1 MLKLFL
7 KFLEKRPLIHKI
19 ITILKKIGVMEA
31 KQLKWAYLTALALV
45 WGSSFI
51 LIKKGL
57 IGLSALQVGS
67 LRIIFAA
74 IFLLLIG
81 FRSLP
86 KIPKHKWKYIAM
98 TSVFGTFGPAFL
110 FALAQTEIDSS
121 VSSILNSLTPLNTLI
136 LGSLFFGVSFQK
148 RQVWGVFI
156 GLMGSLLLV
165 FSGAMNNPNQNYYY
179 AILVIIASIC
189 YAINVNLIKRF
200 LSDLSPLSIT
210 TGNFAVLLLPAS
222 LILFFTGFYEVIHI
236 ETVQHAVL
244 FIVVLGVVGT
254 GIANIFFFKLIQ
266 ISSPVFATSVT
277 YLIPVVAFFWG
288 LLDNEM
294 LTPVQFVGAFI
305 ILIGVYLSA
314 KK

>member
-1 MLKLFL
+1 
-7 KFLEKRPLIHKI
+7 
-19 ITILKKIGVMEA
+19 MES
-31 KQLKWAYLTALALV
+31 KQLKWVYLSFLALV

-51 LIKKGL
+51 LIKRGL
-57 IGLSALQVGS
+57 IGLSAMQVGS

-74 IFLLLIG
+74 VFLLLIG

-86 KIPKHKWKYIAM
+86 KIPKHKWKYIVM
-98 TSVFGTFGPAFL
+98 TSMFGTFVPAFL

-121 VSSILNSLTPLNTLI
+121 VTSILNSLTPLNTLV
-136 LGSLFFGVSFQK
+136 LGTLVFGVSFQR

-156 GLMGSLLLV
+156 GLVGSLLLV
-165 FSGAMNNPNQNYYY
+165 FNGAMNHPDQNYYY
-179 AILVIIASIC
+179 AILVIIASVC

-222 LILFFTGFYEVIHI
+222 LILFFTGFSEMIHI
-236 ETVQHAVL
+236 EKVQHAVL
-244 FIVVLGVVGT
+244 FIIVLGVVGT
-254 GIANIFFFKLIQ
+254 GIANILFFKLIQ

-294 LTPVQFVGAFI
+294 LTPIQFLGAFI

-314 KK
+314 RK

>member
-1 MLKLFL
+1 
-7 KFLEKRPLIHKI
+7 
-19 ITILKKIGVMEA
+19 MES
-31 KQLKWAYLTALALV
+31 KQLKWVYLTFLALV

-51 LIKKGL
+51 LIKRGL

-74 IFLLLIG
+74 LFLLLIG

-86 KIPKHKWKYIAM
+86 KIPKYKWKYIAM
-98 TSVFGTFGPAFL
+98 TSMFGTFVPAFL

-121 VSSILNSLTPLNTLI
+121 VTSILNSLTPLNTLV
-136 LGSLFFGVSFQK
+136 LGSLVFGISFQK
-148 RQVWGVFI
+148 RQLWGVFI
-156 GLMGSLLLV
+156 GLAGSLLLV
-165 FSGAMNNPNQNYYY
+165 FNGAMNHPDQNYYY

-210 TGNFAVLLLPAS
+210 TGNFAILILPAS
-222 LILFFTGFYEVIHI
+222 LILFFTGFSEVIHR
-236 ETVQHAVL
+236 ESVQHAVL

-254 GIANIFFFKLIQ
+254 GIANILFFKLIQ

-294 LTPVQFVGAFI
+294 LTPVQFLGAFI